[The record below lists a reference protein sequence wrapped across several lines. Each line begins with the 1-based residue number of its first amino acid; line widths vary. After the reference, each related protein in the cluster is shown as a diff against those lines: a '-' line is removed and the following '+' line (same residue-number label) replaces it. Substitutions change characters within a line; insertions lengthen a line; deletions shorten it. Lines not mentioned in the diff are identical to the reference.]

1 MMGLLAALAAL
12 SWGADAALTSRRPF
26 SLEGARRRICLL
38 MALGVKLWTA
48 AALLPD
54 PSPVRA
60 CSWFFL
66 ANGLF
71 LTAVTDLL
79 EQMVYDVHFYALLL
93 GGAVS
98 AFLRPEI
105 SFPGNCLLF
114 LAVLGVL
121 FLISRRKPGLGM
133 GDSRMI
139 ACMALYFPLS
149 RWMEVLLLSLGA
161 AMLYGLLGMVR
172 KQKNLKTELPFMPFL
187 LMGVLLEFM
196 M

>member
-1 MMGLLAALAAL
+1 MGLLAALAAL

-38 MALGVKLWTA
+38 MALGVNLWTA

-79 EQMVYDVHFYALLL
+79 EQVQMPLPLWNWM
-93 GGAVS
+93 
-98 AFLRPEI
+98 PELSVLCI
-105 SFPGNCLLF
+105 MAGLFCLTF
-114 LAVLGVL
+114 
-121 FLISRRKPGLGM
+121 GM
-133 GDSRMI
+133 
-139 ACMALYFPLS
+139 
-149 RWMEVLLLSLGA
+149 
-161 AMLYGLLGMVR
+161 
-172 KQKNLKTELPFMPFL
+172 KTEQ
-187 LMGVLLEFM
+187 
-196 M
+196 